1 MKTLIY
7 ARVSTSHHDQRPEL
21 QINELR
27 KWCEARGWQIT
38 IEIIDHGFSGAT
50 DNRPGLKRLLT
61 AVREKE
67 VDAVVVLKLDR
78 LFRSLKHLVTTLEE
92 FEKLK
97 IQFVAVKDN
106 VDYSTPSGRFFVQI
120 LGSLGEFE
128 RSLLRE
134 RTIMGLDHARSL
146 GKVLGRPRLH
156 DQEKIFSLHQEGKSY
171 RDIQKIT
178 GAPLASISK
187 AIKAVHQTSHLSKS
201 KDDKDP
207 VHHSFVKRTAKS
219 SPESEDSV
227 NESDDTDL
235 TVKSRTLDKV

>member
-27 KWCEARGWQIT
+27 RWCKGNGYEIT
-38 IEIIDHGFSGAT
+38 MEVIDHGFSGAS
-50 DNRPGLKRLLT
+50 DNRPGLKKLLN
-61 AVREKE
+61 AVRTKE

-97 IQFVAVKDN
+97 IHFVAVKDN
-106 VDYSTPSGRFFVQI
+106 VDYSTPSGKFFVQI

-134 RTIMGLDHARSL
+134 RTVMGLDHARSL
-146 GKVLGRPRLH
+146 GKILGRPRIH
-156 DQEKIFSLHQEGKSY
+156 DQLKLFTLHKEGKSY
-171 RDIQKIT
+171 REIQKIT

-187 AIKAVHQTSHLSKS
+187 AIKSVHQTSHLLGPSDNS
-201 KDDKDP
+201 LN
-207 VHHSFVKRTAKS
+207 VHHSFVKRTKNNS
-219 SPESEDSV
+219 CLSDESVGGYDI
-227 NESDDTDL
+227 TDL
-235 TVKSRTLDKV
+235 RSSSRTVDKE